1 MLYPVMGL
9 TKPSTSPV
17 KKSYP
22 GMGVQVKHAPKTK
35 GVNRVKDVC
44 PFLISDSEIY
54 TTHCNN
60 MVKHLPK
67 LFVRTLS
74 TSFLGSF
81 SVNANW

>member
-35 GVNRVKDVC
+35 RVNRLKDVC
-44 PFLISDSEIY
+44 VS
-54 TTHCNN
+54 
-60 MVKHLPK
+60 
-67 LFVRTLS
+67 LS
-74 TSFLGSF
+74 
-81 SVNANW
+81 N